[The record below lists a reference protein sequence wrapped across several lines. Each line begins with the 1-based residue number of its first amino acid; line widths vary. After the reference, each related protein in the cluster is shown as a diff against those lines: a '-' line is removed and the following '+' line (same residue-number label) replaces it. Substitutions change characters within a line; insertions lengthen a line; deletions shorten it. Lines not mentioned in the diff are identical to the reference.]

1 MFDEI
6 KKGIAAFRHDARLA
20 ACDEP
25 TEFADDIEHLV
36 RMVEGFAEVF
46 EDVGACDKC
55 PVWKSGCNGD
65 CAINILHYINAQA
78 RKGVSE

>member
-1 MFDEI
+1 MFDKI
-6 KKGIAAFRHDARLA
+6 KKRHEVWHKGIWMTNQGIQVYHDRWFL
-20 ACDEP
+20 
-25 TEFADDIEHLV
+25 I

-46 EDVGACDKC
+46 EEVGVCDEC

-78 RKGVSE
+78 RKGVSDD